1 MESKMMSGA
10 SSPKPTPAALAYV
23 VGIDIGME
31 SCLMCCLT
39 MEKRQII
46 KPSQFSNDARGF
58 DWLFGHLKS
67 LRVAPNQI
75 LVGLE
80 ATSRYGENLYHAL
93 LKAGYRVCLL
103 HPGQIHAFA
112 QQRGLRA
119 KTDRV
124 DAMTIAR
131 ALRSFEARFG
141 YVPSEQ
147 VATYRELTRL
157 HQQLSDDVVRYKNE
171 MHARLLA
178 LFPEV
183 TQVFADPTRP
193 TALAVLKVYPSAQ
206 VMAQADP
213 AALSKLL
220 HEHCPSHYGRQTAEE
235 LVRLARGSVSSGLA
249 IAARSSSLR
258 ILCDQ
263 LQHTQSNLKQL
274 QEEIER
280 LVNQDPKAKGVL
292 SITEL
297 GPLTVAVVRAE
308 LGDLDRTTSMDQVV
322 AYAGLDL
329 RVKESGKWKGQT
341 KLSKRGSGRLRRSL
355 YLAALRSIRLPDSPF
370 GIYYHRLVDRGMKKG
385 MAVVAVMR
393 KLLIVAAHLILTEQ
407 VYEPGKVAAK

>member
-1 MESKMMSGA
+1 M
-10 SSPKPTPAALAYV
+10 
-23 VGIDIGME
+23 
-31 SCLMCCLT
+31 
-39 MEKRQII
+39 
-46 KPSQFSNDARGF
+46 
-58 DWLFGHLKS
+58 
-67 LRVAPNQI
+67 
-75 LVGLE
+75 
-80 ATSRYGENLYHAL
+80 HAL
-93 LKAGYRVCLL
+93 L
-103 HPGQIHAFA
+103 
-112 QQRGLRA
+112 
-119 KTDRV
+119 
-124 DAMTIAR
+124 
-131 ALRSFEARFG
+131 
-141 YVPSEQ
+141 
-147 VATYRELTRL
+147 
-157 HQQLSDDVVRYKNE
+157 VV
-171 MHARLLA
+171 

-206 VMAQADP
+206 AMAQADP

-263 LQHTQSNLKQL
+263 LQHTQSHLKQL

-341 KLSKRGSGRLRRSL
+341 TLSKRGSGQLRRSL

-407 VYEPGKVAAK
+407 VYEPGKVAAKERARAEPLAHAPSRRSRALPFAFGENTTWMLSWCEGSVVCGRSVMFLL

>member
-1 MESKMMSGA
+1 ME
-10 SSPKPTPAALAYV
+10 PAATMSASPVSTLGRESAEVRKRRLAA
-23 VGIDIGME
+23 
-31 SCLMCCLT
+31 
-39 MEKRQII
+39 
-46 KPSQFSNDARGF
+46 AR
-58 DWLFGHLKS
+58 
-67 LRVAPNQI
+67 RR
-75 LVGLE
+75 
-80 ATSRYGENLYHAL
+80 ATAL
-93 LKAGYRVCLL
+93 LAGVTLVFIAVTVAGVHGTFLSYV
-103 HPGQIHAFA
+103 HA
-112 QQRGLRA
+112 RNLETWSPWSYGWL
-119 KTDRV
+119 TS
-124 DAMTIAR
+124 AMT
-131 ALRSFEARFG
+131 
-141 YVPSEQ
+141 
-147 VATYRELTRL
+147 
-157 HQQLSDDVVRYKNE
+157 
-171 MHARLLA
+171 
-178 LFPEV
+178 
-183 TQVFADPTRP
+183 DPTRP

-206 VMAQADP
+206 AMAQADP

-235 LVRLARGSVSSGLA
+235 LVRLATGSVSSGLA

-263 LQHTQSNLKQL
+263 LQHTQSHLKQL

-308 LGDLDRTTSMDQVV
+308 LGDLDRFTRMDQVV
-322 AYAGLDL
+322 AYTGLDL
-329 RVKESGKWKGQT
+329 RVNESGKWKGQT

-370 GIYYHRLVDRGMKKG
+370 GFYYHRLVDRGMKKG